1 MQVMELIKKIQDNG
15 ASRISGALSEVPWR
29 VRRQRNHTFR
39 RVLWGAGIA
48 VGLALVAV
56 LVWVVMNRSA
66 GEEAE
71 EEEMGLGLS

>member
-15 ASRISGALSEVPWR
+15 ASRISGALSEVPWAA
-29 VRRQRNHTFR
+29 RRRNRTLK

-48 VGLALVAV
+48 VGVALVAV
-56 LVWVVMNRSA
+56 LVWVAVARFA

-71 EEEMGLGLS
+71 EEEMGLS

>member
-15 ASRISGALSEVPWR
+15 TSRISGALAEVPWTAH
-29 VRRQRNHTFR
+29 RRRDRTFR

-56 LVWVVMNRSA
+56 LVWVAVGRCA
-66 GEEAE
+66 DEEAE
-71 EEEMGLGLS
+71 EEAEMGLS